1 MKKKIKEAGYPRY
14 IHEKE
19 SDKAYFHYDIAYGEH
34 KWRNSC

>member
-19 SDKAYFHYDIAYGEH
+19 SDKAYFHYDIAYG
-34 KWRNSC
+34 